1 MVPPRAA
8 GAAGEEMSLRSSAVD
23 GGRGGRGVTRGPEN
37 RPSAG
42 VVAGFAALAAMVV
55 LQVASGMA
63 EDAAGFVNPIV
74 GVMAA
79 SAICFAAAARGRGRA
94 LAAFAA
100 AALVGYL
107 AEAVG
112 ESTGLP
118 FGAYRY
124 TGVLWPEAGPVPLTV
139 CVAWGGMGLAA
150 YGVAGAISRR
160 WAVGLGA
167 AALTAWDLF
176 LDPQM
181 VRLGLWTWAEAGPY
195 RGVPLT
201 NYAGWFLVSLLVMA
215 VIRGTLGAPG
225 RIRGL
230 PLLYAVM
237 AAMETLAFAT
247 VFEPRDP
254 LVAAVGG
261 VAMGGFAAAA
271 WWRARKGASARA
283 GAATRRPL
291 PAWARAR
298 AGGRVPLRPGPRG
311 WARAWGR
318 SWRG

>member
-1 MVPPRAA
+1 M
-8 GAAGEEMSLRSSAVD
+8 
-23 GGRGGRGVTRGPEN
+23 
-37 RPSAG
+37 
-42 VVAGFAALAAMVV
+42 VAGLVALAAMVA
-55 LQVASGMA
+55 LQVASGVA
-63 EDAAGFVNPIV
+63 ADAVAFTNPIV
-74 GVMAA
+74 GAMAV
-79 SAICFAAAARGRGRA
+79 SAICFAAAARGWGRA

-100 AALVGYL
+100 AALTGYA

-112 ESTGLP
+112 ESTGFP
-118 FGAYRY
+118 FGAYQY
-124 TGVLWPEAGPVPLTV
+124 TGVLWPELGPVPLTV
-139 CVAWGGMGLAA
+139 CVAWGGMGLIA
-150 YGVAGAISRR
+150 YGVGGAISPR
-160 WAVGLGA
+160 WAVGIGA

-201 NYAGWFLVSLLVMA
+201 NFAGWLLVSLLVMA

-230 PLLYAVM
+230 PLGYAVL
-237 AAMETLAFAT
+237 AAMETLAFAA

-261 VAMGGFAAAA
+261 VAMGAFALAA
-271 WWRARKGASARA
+271 WWRGRGPAREPVGARLFAS
-283 GAATRRPL
+283 P
-291 PAWARAR
+291 RAR
-298 AGGRVPLRPGPRG
+298 GGGRDARWPVVRG
-311 WARAWGR
+311 WVRVWGR

>member
-1 MVPPRAA
+1 M
-8 GAAGEEMSLRSSAVD
+8 
-23 GGRGGRGVTRGPEN
+23 RGPEN

-42 VVAGFAALAAMVV
+42 AVAGFTALAVMVV
-55 LQVASGMA
+55 LQVVSGVSA
-63 EDAAGFVNPIV
+63 NAVGFINPIV
-74 GVMAA
+74 GAMAV
-79 SAICFAAAARGRGRA
+79 SAVCLAAAARGRRRA
-94 LAAFAA
+94 LTAFGA
-100 AALVGYL
+100 AALVGYV

-112 ESTGLP
+112 ESTGFP
-118 FGAYRY
+118 FGDYRY
-124 TGVLWPEAGPVPLTV
+124 AGVLWPEIGPVPLTV

-150 YGVAGAISRR
+150 YGIAGAISRR
-160 WAVGLGA
+160 WAVPAGA

-201 NYAGWFLVSLLVMA
+201 NFAGWLLVSLLVMA

-237 AAMETLAFAT
+237 AAMETLAFAA

-261 VAMGGFAAAA
+261 LAMGGFAVLA
-271 WWRARKGASARA
+271 WWRTRQRARQRAPARERA
-283 GAATRRPL
+283 GARLPS
-291 PAWARAR
+291 PAWTRTG

-311 WARAWGR
+311 RVRAWGR